1 MSLYPGRQKARSSAH
16 GKIRL
21 CLQIHKHSPKRNAFA
36 QMAMPGQRQLGTAC
50 KELEEKPGNADA
62 KIGLISVLAQASPT
76 PLSLLST
83 VLTTAP
89 VQSANQMAV
98 FL

>member
-1 MSLYPGRQKARSSAH
+1 MG
-16 GKIRL
+16 
-21 CLQIHKHSPKRNAFA
+21 
-36 QMAMPGQRQLGTAC
+36 MPGQRQLGTAC
-50 KELEEKPGNADA
+50 KELKEKPGNADA
-62 KIGLISVLAQASPT
+62 KIGLISALAQGSP
-76 PLSLLST
+76 PPPSLLSM